1 MPGDRRGPRPVQAY
15 CDVLEQKWILSELAG
30 RDVGLEAAMEAY
42 LGLGAP
48 APEDDRGP
56 AETNVA
62 LDIDWSDGLD
72 GSTPRRAGRREA

>member
-1 MPGDRRGPRPVQAY
+1 MLTPAIGEGRDVLQAY

-42 LGLGAP
+42 LSLGAP

-56 AETNVA
+56 AGTSLA
-62 LDIDWSDGLD
+62 LDIDWSGSLD
-72 GSTPRRAGRREA
+72 GADPEVVAES